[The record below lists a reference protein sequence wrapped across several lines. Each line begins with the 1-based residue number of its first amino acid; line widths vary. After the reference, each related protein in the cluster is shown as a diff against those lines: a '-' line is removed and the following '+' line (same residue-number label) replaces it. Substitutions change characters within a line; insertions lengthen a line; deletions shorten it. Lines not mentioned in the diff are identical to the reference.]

1 VLSVNAVAARACVAD
16 PAGAQ
21 KLESDRYVLVYST
34 QPAKLAVSAH
44 FSLDLVICTKDGAL
58 PPASVQVDARMPEH
72 RHGMNYRAVVKPAGN
87 GRYRADGLMFH
98 MPGRWEYVFELRGG
112 GRADRLTH
120 SIVLE

>member
-1 VLSVNAVAARACVAD
+1 MHAVAAQACVAD
-16 PAGAQ
+16 RAGAQ

-44 FSLDLVICTKDGAL
+44 FSLDLVICPKDGAL
-58 PPASVQVDARMPEH
+58 PPESVQVDAHMPEH
-72 RHGMNYRAVVKPAGN
+72 RHGMNYKPVVRPAG
-87 GRYRADGLMFH
+87 GSGYRADGLMFH